1 MTQSGRTTRIDVAA
15 PGPSPLQQ
23 FTIERIVP
31 MHIGKLDV
39 SFTNSAMFMVLTVLL
54 ITALVL
60 LTTRNARLVP
70 SRWQSETEMFYET
83 IAKMIDQY
91 VGHGGEKYFP
101 FVFSLF
107 MFILFG
113 NFLGMVPYGFTFTSH
128 IIVTFAMAAVVFIG
142 VTAIGIAR
150 HGLHFLSLFAPQGVP
165 VWLLPLLVPIEMIS
179 YFIRPFTLSIRLF
192 ANMVAGHAMLAI
204 FAGFVVSLGI
214 FGILPL
220 AVTSALVLLELLV
233 AGLQAYVFAVL
244 TCLYLRD
251 ALHLH

>member
-1 MTQSGRTTRIDVAA
+1 VAA
-15 PGPSPLQQ
+15 PESNPLHQ

-31 MHIGKLDV
+31 LHIGKLDV
-39 SFTNSAMFMVLTVLL
+39 SFTNSALFMVLAVLL

-70 SRWQSETEMFYET
+70 SRWQSVTELFYET
-83 IAKMIDQY
+83 IAKMIDEY
-91 VGHGGEKYFP
+91 VGHGGERYFP
-101 FVFSLF
+101 FVFTLF

-113 NFLGMVPYGFTFTSH
+113 NFLGMIPYSFTFTSH
-128 IIVTFAMAAVVFIG
+128 IIVTFAMAAVVFVG
-142 VTAIGIAR
+142 VTIIGIAR
-150 HGLHFLSLFAPQGVP
+150 HGLHFLSLFVPEGVP
-165 VWLLPLLVPIEMIS
+165 LWLLPLLVPIEMIS

-204 FAGFVVSLGI
+204 FAGFVISLGI
-214 FGILPL
+214 FGVLPL
-220 AVTSALVLLELLV
+220 AVTSALILLELLV

-251 ALHLH
+251 AIHLH